1 MTMYWP
7 IALIVCSNIF
17 YNICAKSTP
26 EKVNPFAALIITY
39 IVGAIASTII
49 YFLTSKNGNLIAEYK
64 HINWTTFILGLA
76 VLGIEAGSIYMYQAG
91 WNLNTGQIVHS
102 SLSAIAFLFFGFLL
116 YKEPITWNKVVGM
129 FICLIG
135 LYIINKK

>member
-1 MTMYWP
+1 MTYWP

-39 IVGAIASTII
+39 IIGAIASTIV
-49 YFLTSKNGNLIAEYK
+49 YFVTSKNGNLLAEYK

-76 VLGIEAGSIYMYQAG
+76 ILGIEAGSIYMYQVG
-91 WNLNTGQIVHS
+91 WNLNTGQILHS

-129 FICLIG
+129 VICLIG

>member
-7 IALIVCSNIF
+7 IVLIVCSNIF

-26 EKVNPFAALIITY
+26 DKVNPLAALIITY
-39 IVGAIASTII
+39 LVGAIVSAIA
-49 YFLTSKNGNLIAEYK
+49 YFLTSKNGNLLIEYK

-76 VLGIEAGSIYMYQAG
+76 IVGIEAGSIYMYQAG

-102 SLSAIAFLFFGFLL
+102 SLSAMAFLFFGFLL

-129 FICLIG
+129 VVCLIG